1 MAVGNI
7 LRSGSGKTV
16 FQKSYNQ
23 QRNEVKAIN
32 KNSLKWGG
40 RLQLKRK

>member
-7 LRSGSGKTV
+7 LRSVGKRTV
-16 FQKSYNQ
+16 FQKSDNQ

-40 RLQLKRK
+40 L